1 MKFSKKDFDKKY
13 KPKEVDELY
22 DPNKGEIGGDTV
34 ITQSEVGTDTPVVPA
49 DKTTARKKGMSIDN
63 QKFASQTRNTSADWG
78 LSRFSMGVPYGNYSP
93 VSEQEIKELAKEKM
107 KKMIKELL
115 QTRNDVSDLVNNK
128 QYSDIN
134 RNNIPDLEEIGDIHL
149 SKLADD
155 VNKSLIDKDE
165 DVIAAVLNDLVIKV
179 KDKLSSDYKNIIKNN
194 L

>member
-1 MKFSKKDFDKKY
+1 MQENSKF
-13 KPKEVDELY
+13 
-22 DPNKGEIGGDTV
+22 
-34 ITQSEVGTDTPVVPA
+34 
-49 DKTTARKKGMSIDN
+49 
-63 QKFASQTRNTSADWG
+63 
-78 LSRFSMGVPYGNYSP
+78 
-93 VSEQEIKELAKEKM
+93 
-107 KKMIKELL
+107 KELL